1 MGCRRYIKVE
11 RHTETNEVRAVSEG
25 EAVGER

>member
-11 RHTETNEVRAVSEG
+11 RHTETNEVRSATPAR
-25 EAVGER
+25 EAV